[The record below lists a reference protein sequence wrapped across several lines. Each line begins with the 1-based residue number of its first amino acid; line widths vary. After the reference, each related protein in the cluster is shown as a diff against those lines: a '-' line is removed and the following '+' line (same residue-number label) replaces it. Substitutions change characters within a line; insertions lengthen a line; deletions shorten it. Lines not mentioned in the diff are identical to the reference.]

1 MFPMSSWRGVAP
13 IGAKAL
19 KGTAAMRPFL
29 RMVGEASSSLQSRP
43 RPHCHAGLCSGIS
56 IIPPKPGLP
65 QPLLA
70 GAHSPHPQR
79 PAFDKFIFYLQKYQ
93 GQYSDLLQSG

>member
-1 MFPMSSWRGVAP
+1 MFPMSSWRGIAP
-13 IGAKAL
+13 IGSKAL
-19 KGTAAMRPFL
+19 KRDRSDADLFAYGG
-29 RMVGEASSSLQSRP
+29 GEASPSLQSRP

-65 QPLLA
+65 LPLLA

-79 PAFDKFIFYLQKYQ
+79 PAFDKVILYLQTNRTAIF
-93 GQYSDLLQSG
+93 L